1 MGLLS
6 NKKLGDA
13 ESATAAAEPPG
24 SAAVPRGVYTIDE
37 HLLSPREVAERF
49 GTQVDWMNMAASKG
63 LTSQQAKEQQ
73 DKYGLNQLTPPKQR
87 SEIVKFLLQF
97 TNPLMALLL
106 VAGGLTFMAYAL
118 QVRLASVVLG
128 VCVRSAQ
135 RCAACTQGL

>member
-6 NKKLGDA
+6 RKKLGDV
-13 ESATAAAEPPG
+13 ESGEAAA
-24 SAAVPRGVYTIDE
+24 SAAAAPRGVYTIDE
-37 HLLSPREVAERF
+37 HLLSPREVAQRF
-49 GTQVDWMNMAASKG
+49 GTHVEWMQMSNSKG

-73 DKYGLNQLTPPKQR
+73 EKYGLNQLTPPKER

-118 QVRLASVVLG
+118 QVGLGPWHAVWAYSPRVLCWAR
-128 VCVRSAQ
+128 V
-135 RCAACTQGL
+135 